1 MDKNI
6 SLIRVNLTKVKTA
19 PLNLRM
25 LEFNLKEHKEHKV
38 HSFNTHPQQTKADP
52 NKESAGGTTIL
63 AWTRSSH
70 HLSLYYSYYS
80 IASSSQS
87 SYALVSSALCSS
99 DCCWSSCSFI

>member
-6 SLIRVNLTKVKTA
+6 SLHSSKFDKSQNSS
-19 PLNLRM
+19 PNLRM

-63 AWTRSSH
+63 AWSRSSH
-70 HLSLYYSYYS
+70 DLSLYYSYYS